1 MDYLKQTQAVT
12 LEIIKLFG
20 LRILFK
26 NEWRHSKN
34 FCFGDLIYQYLLL
47 EIETEKLK
55 IFNSFKTKIIN
66 PLHININTIFLN
78 KNNNSK
84 PKKEKYCEKSSIVY
98 IFLQSSLNVWL
109 LLDLHTYFCIQCAT
123 LCVLLER
130 YEDLPQTAGKGRIIL
145 IDFLDNCGYFS

>member
-1 MDYLKQTQAVT
+1 MNEDTQRTFV
-12 LEIIKLFG
+12 LG
-20 LRILFK
+20 ILFI
-26 NEWRHSKN
+26 S
-34 FCFGDLIYQYLLL
+34 IYCQ
-47 EIETEKLK
+47 KLK
-55 IFNSFKTKIIN
+55 LRKILKSFKTKIIN

-98 IFLQSSLNVWL
+98 IFLQSSLDVWL

-145 IDFLDNCGYFS
+145 IDFLYNCGYFSQLLFVVQSLSCV

>member
-1 MDYLKQTQAVT
+1 MNEDTQRTFV
-12 LEIIKLFG
+12 LG
-20 LRILFK
+20 ILFI
-26 NEWRHSKN
+26 S
-34 FCFGDLIYQYLLL
+34 IYCQ
-47 EIETEKLK
+47 KLK
-55 IFNSFKTKIIN
+55 LRKILNSFKTKIIN

-98 IFLQSSLNVWL
+98 IFLQSSLDVWL

-145 IDFLDNCGYFS
+145 IDFLDNCGYFSQLLFVVQSLSCV